1 MSEKVGYLESKPGH
15 KSMMRLLAL
24 LGFGVGTGVAV
35 WSMALIHKTVNA
47 LMAGNVQIATVGIA
61 LISTLG
67 LIVAGGLALAGGG
80 EALKVIQQRGEAK
93 QYGKDKGT
101 PTP

>member
-1 MSEKVGYLESKPGH
+1 MSEEVGYLESQPGH

-24 LGFGVGTGVAV
+24 FGFVVGGGVVIWG
-35 WSMALIHKTVNA
+35 MILITRVVNA
-47 LMAGNVQIATVGIA
+47 LMAGNVQIATVGIS

-80 EALKVIQQRGEAK
+80 EALKVIQQRGEVKA
-93 QYGKDKGT
+93 YGKGT

>member
-1 MSEKVGYLESKPGH
+1 MSEIERTGFLEREPGR

-24 LGFGVGTGVAV
+24 LGFGVGTGIAV
-35 WSMALIHKTVNA
+35 WAMVLITRVVNQ
-47 LMAGNVQIATVGIA
+47 LTAGNVNIAAVGIA

-80 EALKVIQQRGEAK
+80 EALKVIQQRGEVK
-93 QYGKDKGT
+93 TNKGI